1 MKTAHRWIRVALL
14 VLLAAAT
21 PASGAWAQ
29 GESERLRSAKALF
42 FDHKYAVAR
51 QAWQAILGSARG
63 GEADAAAYWVARCS
77 ENLGEHDRAFREYA
91 EFLGRRPADK
101 ALVDEARTSR
111 VGLATR
117 LYKAGRRQ
125 HLPMLIETLSDP
137 SRTVRYYAALQLS
150 TLGPEVGR
158 PAIPVLLRI
167 VDEESDEDLVER
179 AKLALLRIDPDALS
193 RPGPRGTGSGREPRG
208 VAPAGRHEA
217 RMLRLRIYGPGS
229 SKAKVSL
236 NLPMALAEM
245 LFQSLPD
252 DAKADLRR
260 EGYDAEKFWKKLR
273 TLGHT
278 EILTIEG
285 EDGGRIQIW
294 LE

>member
-1 MKTAHRWIRVALL
+1 MKATPGWMKVALML
-14 VLLAAAT
+14 LLAAGT
-21 PASGAWAQ
+21 PAGAWAQ

-42 FDHKYAVAR
+42 FDHKYAEAR

-63 GEADAAAYWVARCS
+63 GDADAAAYWVARCS
-77 ENLGEHDRAFREYA
+77 ENLGEHERSFREYG
-91 EFLGRRPADK
+91 EFLARRPADK

-150 TLGPEVGR
+150 TLGAEVGR
-158 PAIPVLLRI
+158 PAVPVLLRI
-167 VDEESDEDLVER
+167 VDEETDEDLVER

-193 RPGPRGTGSGREPRG
+193 RPSRGSPGPGREPRG
-208 VAPAGRHEA
+208 VGPTGRHEA
-217 RMLRLRIYGPGS
+217 RMLRLRIYDPGS

-236 NLPMALAEM
+236 NLPMGLAEF

-260 EGYDAEKFWKKLR
+260 EGYDAEKFWRKLR

-285 EDGGRIQIW
+285 DDGGRIQIW